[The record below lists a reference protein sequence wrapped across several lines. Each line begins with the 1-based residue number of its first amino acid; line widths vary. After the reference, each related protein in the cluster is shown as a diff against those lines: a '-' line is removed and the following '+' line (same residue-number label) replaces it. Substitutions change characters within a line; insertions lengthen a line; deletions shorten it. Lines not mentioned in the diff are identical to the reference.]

1 MVRARV
7 KGDLEEV
14 FGHDQTVFTTPEND
28 YRYRMIL
35 NKSYVSE
42 VIKQKLQ
49 SIDYYNFKASIPTAD
64 YSRKAA
70 YSKVW
75 SVMYDLQERQI

>member
-1 MVRARV
+1 
-7 KGDLEEV
+7 
-14 FGHDQTVFTTPEND
+14 
-28 YRYRMIL
+28 MIL

-42 VIKQKLQ
+42 VIRQKLQ
-49 SIDYYNFKASIPTAD
+49 SIDYYNFKASIPAAD